1 MKILNKKEFNLIK
14 WVIRGFK
21 MGGKIY
27 MIQDDSELVEMEEKE
42 YEREIILQ
50 KLIADYPNLLAG
62 EQMDADNPRRW
73 LLISR
78 EMGIAF
84 EEEGSRFLSLDH
96 LFLDQDGIPTLVEVK
111 RSSDTRLRREVIG
124 QMLDYAANAV
134 VYLPT
139 EEIREKIES
148 QYDLAL
154 QEDFLDNAENEEKFW
169 QSVKTNL
176 QAGKV
181 RMVFVAD
188 KIPNELKRIIEFLNE
203 QMDPAEVLA
212 VEIKQYV
219 DINGKVKTLVP
230 RVIGQTSEA
239 QMKKESKV
247 RNPLLNQKTFFENLD
262 NNGKEFFDVLF
273 NFARK
278 EELVTRWGTKGFS
291 LNIDIEGNM
300 VSLMQGYSSLSAYGQ
315 VIFSKVDS
323 IQRKVRDSDKI
334 LEEYMAVLELDNFEK
349 VGNGFRLDVSH
360 KLDEKLLK
368 RFKEILSNVICD
380 IKENGLK

>member
-1 MKILNKKEFNLIK
+1 MS
-14 WVIRGFK
+14 
-21 MGGKIY
+21 GKIY
-27 MIQDDSELVEMEEKE
+27 LINGDNELVEMEEKE

-62 EQMDADNPRRW
+62 EQMDADNPRKW
-73 LLISR
+73 LLVSR

-134 VYLPT
+134 VYLPA
-139 EEIREKIES
+139 EEIREKVEA
-148 QYDLAL
+148 QYDLVL
-154 QEDFLDNAENEEKFW
+154 QEDFLESAVDEEKFW

-188 KIPNELKRIIEFLNE
+188 EIPNELKRIIEFLNE

-219 DINGKVKTLVP
+219 DADSKIKTLVP

-239 QMKKESKV
+239 QMKKESKA

-262 NNGKEFFDVLF
+262 DHGKEFFEILF
-273 NFARK
+273 DFAK
-278 EELVTRWGTKGFS
+278 QDELITRWGTKGFS
-291 LNIDIEGNM
+291 LNVDIDGNM
-300 VSLMQGYSSLSAYGQ
+300 ISLMQGYSYLSAYGQ

-323 IQRKVRDSDKI
+323 IQRKVKDSDKI
-334 LEEYMAVLELDNFEK
+334 IGEYMTLLELDDFEK

-360 KLDEKLLK
+360 KLDQKQLEQ
-368 RFKEILSNVICD
+368 FKEILSKVIGD
-380 IKENGLK
+380 IRKNGLKV

>member
-111 RSSDTRLRREVIG
+111 RSSDTRLRHEVIG

-300 VSLMQGYSSLSAYGQ
+300 VSLMQGYSSLSAYGP
-315 VIFSKVDS
+315 VIF
-323 IQRKVRDSDKI
+323 
-334 LEEYMAVLELDNFEK
+334 L
-349 VGNGFRLDVSH
+349 
-360 KLDEKLLK
+360 KLIVYREKLK
-368 RFKEILSNVICD
+368 IQ
-380 IKENGLK
+380 IKF